1 MQGASVTQ
9 KKFHD
14 ILKRQLSDREKRR
27 RADFIVPTGL
37 GKAHTYRAL
46 KRLIRNL
53 IEVRG

>member
-1 MQGASVTQ
+1 MTQ